1 MGNINEEEEIKT
13 DAVFPHRKDK
23 LVTKIPD
30 RNKKGCIYFGSEFW
44 GISIHLSGT
53 AWRNRFLLRRGCGN
67 AIVHNLEDQLTRL
80 TRLLQLGTGL

>member
-30 RNKKGCIYFGSEFW
+30 RNKKECIYFGSEFG

-53 AWRNRFLLRRGCGN
+53 
-67 AIVHNLEDQLTRL
+67 V
-80 TRLLQLGTGL
+80 